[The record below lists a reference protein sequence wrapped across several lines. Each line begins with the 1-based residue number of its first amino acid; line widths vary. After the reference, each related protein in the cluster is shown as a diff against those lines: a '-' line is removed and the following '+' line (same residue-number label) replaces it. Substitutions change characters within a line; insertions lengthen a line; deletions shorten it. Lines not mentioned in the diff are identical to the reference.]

1 MLADLAAD
9 AGAAL
14 AYSAVGIVL
23 MAVGFGV
30 VDLLTPGDLRAQI
43 WIERNSNAAILL
55 ASNLFGVGI
64 IVSVAIWTSE
74 GKIAE
79 ALLSSAIYGV
89 IGLAAMAVAFV
100 LLDALTPGDFRAVV
114 ADDEPHPAVWVT
126 ASAHVAVALVVA
138 AGLT

>member
-1 MLADLAAD
+1 MLAELGAD

-23 MAVGFGV
+23 MAVGFGL

-43 WIERNSNAAILL
+43 WIERNRNAAILL
-55 ASNLFGVGI
+55 ASNLFGTGI
-64 IVSVAIWTSE
+64 IVATAIWTSDGE
-74 GKIAE
+74 ILK
-79 ALLSSAIYGV
+79 ALLASAVYGV
-89 IGLAAMAVAFV
+89 IGLAAMALAFV
-100 LLDALTPGDFRAVV
+100 LLDALTPGDFRTVV
-114 ADDEPHPAVWVT
+114 ADPEPHPAVWVT

>member
-43 WIERNSNAAILL
+43 WLERNRNAATLL

-64 IVSVAIWTSE
+64 IVATAIWTSE
-74 GKIAE
+74 GKILQ
-79 ALLSSAIYGV
+79 ALLASAIYGV
-89 IGLAAMAVAFV
+89 IGLAAMALAFV

-114 ADDEPHPAVWVT
+114 ADPEPHPAVWVT